1 MKNRLHVIALVLFAF
16 CLFYDIVVW
25 GSVYALS
32 EVGPGI
38 ADSARREAPLAT
50 TYIVLGNI
58 VDSWAPPLRDYGSQ
72 RLLDGFS
79 EGFERI
85 RADPTVAMD
94 LIFGPSWNATHSW
107 IKTMYWCAPL
117 LFVITVILWM
127 RRPRQVRSL
136 RR

>member
-1 MKNRLHVIALVLFAF
+1 MKNQLHVIALVLFAL

-50 TYIVLGNI
+50 TYIALGNI

-72 RLLDGFS
+72 RLLDGFGQ
-79 EGFERI
+79 GFERI
-85 RADPTVAMD
+85 RADPAVSMD

-107 IKTMYWCAPL
+107 IKTMYWAAPIL
-117 LFVITVILWM
+117 LVITVILWV

-136 RR
+136 GR